1 MNKIFRSIAFLMMIL
16 LTSAGKAATDFTE
29 GVHYQKLGTS
39 IKNLS
44 DSKKVEIVELFWYGC
59 PHCFEFEP
67 ILKEWIFE
75 NKTKVNLIQV
85 PAVFSKNWIPHA
97 KAFYSAYN
105 IGHFDTLHQNLFK
118 AIHIDRK
125 KIYTKSRLSKFAAE
139 IGIPEEEFKKSYGS
153 FKTEMQ
159 VKKAMTI
166 TKSSGI
172 QGVPAIVVGGVYVSS
187 PRMAGSYGKLI
198 EIIDF
203 LHQKVSEK

>member
-67 ILKEWIFE
+67 ILKAWIFE

-97 KAFYSAYN
+97 KAFYSAYYRSL
-105 IGHFDTLHQNLFK
+105 ILYIKICLKQFTLTKKKSIRKVGFQNLPQ
-118 AIHIDRK
+118 RLEYPK
-125 KIYTKSRLSKFAAE
+125 KNLKNLMVLSK
-139 IGIPEEEFKKSYGS
+139 PKCK
-153 FKTEMQ
+153 
-159 VKKAMTI
+159 
-166 TKSSGI
+166 
-172 QGVPAIVVGGVYVSS
+172 
-187 PRMAGSYGKLI
+187 
-198 EIIDF
+198 
-203 LHQKVSEK
+203 

>member
-67 ILKEWIFE
+67 ILKAWIFE

-105 IGHFDTLHQNLFK
+105 IGHFNTLHQNLFK

>member
-1 MNKIFRSIAFLMMIL
+1 MMIL

-85 PAVFSKNWIPHA
+85 PAVFSKNWIHN
-97 KAFYSAYN
+97 KVTRIFV
-105 IGHFDTLHQNLFK
+105 I
-118 AIHIDRK
+118 RV
-125 KIYTKSRLSKFAAE
+125 SRIPLVKLSD
-139 IGIPEEEFKKSYGS
+139 
-153 FKTEMQ
+153 Q
-159 VKKAMTI
+159 DN
-166 TKSSGI
+166 
-172 QGVPAIVVGGVYVSS
+172 IVVIVVS
-187 PRMAGSYGKLI
+187 I
-198 EIIDF
+198 
-203 LHQKVSEK
+203 VSLSTVSVS